1 MRDPFHYTAKYRGKH
16 KAKYTDKYAEHSIYN
31 LKYSV
36 PKEITI
42 VFHNR
47 SNYDYHFLI
56 KDI

>member
-42 VFHNR
+42 IFHNR
-47 SNYDYHFLI
+47 SNHDYHFLI